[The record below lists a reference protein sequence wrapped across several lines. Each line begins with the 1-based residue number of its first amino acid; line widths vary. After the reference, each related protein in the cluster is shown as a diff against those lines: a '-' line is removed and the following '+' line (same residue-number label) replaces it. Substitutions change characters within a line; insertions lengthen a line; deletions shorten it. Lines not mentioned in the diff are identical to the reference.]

1 MFLIK
6 LLLLN
11 AFRHRLRTL
20 LTMGG
25 LVVAISS
32 FGLLSTIVE
41 AWYAGVEATSST
53 RLITRSSISVGY
65 PLPRFYAE
73 RIRRIEGVSGISWAN
88 WFGGIYIDKRNF
100 FARFAIDG
108 PSYFPIYPEYKL
120 SDEQKDAF
128 LKDRQGAVVGRKL
141 ADRYGWKIGDTIP
154 LRGTLYP
161 GTWNFTVR
169 GIYVGADDKV
179 DENMMFMHWQ
189 LLAETIKKRTG
200 SSDLANQVAV
210 YVVNIKEPGRAA
222 AISQEID
229 TMFRNSSAET
239 RTETEKAFQLGFV
252 AMSQAILMAI
262 RAVSFVVV
270 LIIMAVMANTMTM
283 TARERLA
290 EYATLRALGFQPFF
304 IVKLL
309 FGESLMIAIIG
320 GAIGIALTFP
330 LSVAFM
336 QQTGGLIKVS
346 QISGSTIAFQ
356 IAASLMVGVVA
367 AAWPAW
373 KMSRIDIVQGLRHIA

>member
-1 MFLIK
+1 
-6 LLLLN
+6 
-11 AFRHRLRTL
+11 
-20 LTMGG
+20 
-25 LVVAISS
+25 
-32 FGLLSTIVE
+32 
-41 AWYAGVEATSST
+41 
-53 RLITRSSISVGY
+53 
-65 PLPRFYAE
+65 
-73 RIRRIEGVSGISWAN
+73 
-88 WFGGIYIDKRNF
+88 
-100 FARFAIDG
+100 
-108 PSYFPIYPEYKL
+108 
-120 SDEQKDAF
+120 
-128 LKDRQGAVVGRKL
+128 QGAVVGRKL
-141 ADRYGWKIGDTIP
+141 ADRYGWKIGDSIP

-169 GIYVGADDKV
+169 GIYSGTDDKV
-179 DENMMFMHWQ
+179 DETMMFMHWQ

-200 SSDLANQVAV
+200 SSELANQVAV
-210 YVVNIKEPGRAA
+210 YVVNIKDPSRAA

-229 TMFRNSSAET
+229 TLFRNSSAET

-290 EYATLRALGFQPFF
+290 EYATLRALGFPPFF

-309 FGESLMIAIIG
+309 FGESLMIAAIG
-320 GAIGIALTFP
+320 GAAGIALTFP
-330 LSVAFM
+330 LSVAFIN
-336 QQTGGLIKVS
+336 QTGGLFKVFHV
-346 QISGSTIAFQ
+346 SGSTIAFQ